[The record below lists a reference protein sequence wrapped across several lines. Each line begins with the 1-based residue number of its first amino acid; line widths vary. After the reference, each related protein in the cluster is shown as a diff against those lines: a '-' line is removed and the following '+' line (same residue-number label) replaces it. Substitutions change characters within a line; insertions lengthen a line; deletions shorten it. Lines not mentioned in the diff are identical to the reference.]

1 MPNAEESDV
10 RRAVIYDR
18 PLRHGHAVVR
28 AEPARVEGG
37 VGVVRRV
44 GDVARVRAIA
54 IDAAVL
60 VALTAATA
68 AVYVWT
74 KAPLYNPFGTIDPWL
89 YTALWTNFDQIY
101 DSFPRT
107 YYISRVP
114 WIVPGYV
121 LNEIFDA
128 RTAAL
133 VLHTAFFLG
142 GGVLFYVLCR
152 RWLGIPAAA
161 IGYVALIGSQMY
173 FNAHRWDYQEG
184 GVLTYM
190 IGAYAFSLVRTN
202 GPLLRAASLALG
214 GAFAAAM
221 VTTRIIDAAFLV
233 GLPLLYLA
241 VNASF
246 PWSAWLRRF
255 ARDLAAFAAG
265 AAVLLVACG
274 LFAAANGEEFL
285 YFMPQVR
292 VVQMTSGGYNQI
304 PVDQWLPFAPYFWVP
319 LFVIVFAAVVLAVG
333 PKRDRLARRVL
344 LAAAA
349 WLTVDYVAFAA
360 WQFLGDGWLFNLV
373 YYVSSFLV
381 PTLFCLTAAA
391 AVLIGAQSLSRRS
404 VLIGIVCALAV
415 LGPVVWIYRADSGF
429 RIAAAGYRD
438 GAYVAT
444 FVAMSVALL
453 LVALV
458 WMPRLRAL
466 GAAAVATAFFAVAY
480 GVDASLATWSYGSSD
495 PRTGGLYDAG
505 QKLIGYLRAN
515 GYERELPHIWYD
527 GSDVASGI
535 GSIQS
540 LYYYALTFIDTGMPS
555 TNQNFLARIEAFRS
569 DRIVLLCV
577 DYRCK
582 GAEPALRRAGYK
594 PELQTLTILRAEDV
608 RVWVKIYKVD
618 LRTV

>member
-1 MPNAEESDV
+1 M
-10 RRAVIYDR
+10 
-18 PLRHGHAVVR
+18 R
-28 AEPARVEGG
+28 AEPARAEGG
-37 VGVVRRV
+37 IGIARRV
-44 GDVARVRAIA
+44 ADVAWVRAIA

-60 VALTAATA
+60 VVLTSATA

-101 DSFPRT
+101 ESFPRT

-114 WIVPGYV
+114 WIVPGYA

-128 RTAAL
+128 RTASL

-152 RWLGIPAAA
+152 RWLGVAAAA
-161 IGYVALIGSQMY
+161 IGYVALIGCQMY

-184 GVLTYM
+184 AVLTYM

-202 GPLLRAASLALG
+202 APLLRAASLGLG

-221 VTTRIIDAAFLV
+221 VTTRIIDGAYLV

-241 VNASF
+241 VSAGL

-255 ARDLAAFAAG
+255 ARDVAAFAVG
-265 AAVLLVACG
+265 AAALIVACG
-274 LFAAANGEEFL
+274 LFARANGEEFL

-304 PVDQWLPFAPYFWVP
+304 PVDRWLPFAPYFWVP
-319 LFVIVFAAVVLAVG
+319 LFVIAFAALVLAVG
-333 PKRDRLARRVL
+333 PKHDRLARRVL
-344 LAAAA
+344 LGAVA
-349 WLTVDYVAFAA
+349 WLTVDFAAFAA
-360 WQFLGDGWLFNLV
+360 WQFLGDGWLFNLG
-373 YYVSSFLV
+373 YYFSSFLV

-391 AVLIGAQSLSRRS
+391 AVLIGARSLSPRS
-404 VLIGIVCALAV
+404 ILIGIACAVAV
-415 LGPVVWIYRADSGF
+415 LAPVVWIYRSDSAL
-429 RIAAAGYRD
+429 RIAYGYRD
-438 GAYVAT
+438 SAYVAT
-444 FVAMSVALL
+444 FVAMGIALL
-453 LVALV
+453 LAALV
-458 WMPRLRAL
+458 AVPRLRAL
-466 GAAAVATAFFAVAY
+466 GAAAVAAGCFAVAY
-480 GVDASLATWSYGSSD
+480 GVDASVATLSWGTSD

-515 GYERELPHIWYD
+515 GYEKELPHIWYD
-527 GSDVASGI
+527 GTDVASGI

-540 LYYYALTFIDTGMPS
+540 LYYYALTYVDTGMPS

-569 DRIVLLCV
+569 DRIVLLCS

-582 GAEPALRRAGYK
+582 GAERALRRAGYK
-594 PELQTLTILRAEDV
+594 PELKTLTLLRSEGV